1 MDIKK
6 IKEIRFGLLSD
17 DEILKMSVISDDK
30 NGITIPET
38 RENLDPKRGGLSDLR
53 LGTIDQNLRCQTCGL
68 DAIRCPGHFGHIG
81 LAKPVYHISFLTTIV
96 NILGCVCIRCSKL
109 LIDGSS
115 KLEKEI
121 QHIINTSAS
130 NKARFTKIKNLLK
143 NVKYCNKDNY
153 GCGAMRPRIKRE
165 DRPRIDIIAEF
176 PIGSTTTDDGQ
187 DKSDKV
193 VKQILTPEICY
204 SILKNISDE
213 DYKLLGFNPEISRLE
228 NMIIHV
234 MPVSPVAIRP
244 SVVNRDDN
252 AISDDDLTHKLAD
265 IIKIN
270 SRIQKHIETHA
281 PYNPQSE
288 LAKSLRLVL
297 QYHTATLFDNEIIGT
312 PSAIQRNGKPI
323 KSITTRLRHK
333 DGRIRGHLMGKR
345 VNFSARTV
353 ITPDPN
359 IGIDEL
365 GIPMRIASIL
375 TIPITVTNHNIEE
388 MYELVKRGREYPG
401 ANFIIINNKGD
412 DSSRKL
418 DLRYGKQSLIKLKVG
433 DIVERHLIDGDIILF
448 NRQPSL
454 HKYSMMGHKVKVIR
468 DPTHLTFRMNICVC
482 PPYNADFDGDEM
494 NMHVPQSIQT
504 QTELEYL
511 TWIPLQ
517 IVSIAK
523 GVPIIGMVMDPLLGA
538 WLLTKKNL
546 SISKVDCM
554 NILMNSNIDKSQI
567 NLTKDSYTGI
577 ELFSYI
583 IPSTLNM
590 AIGNIDNPNFIIRN
604 GKIIKGILGKS
615 TVGPTGNS
623 IIHTL
628 WNDYGPLVCRD
639 FLNNTQ
645 RIINSWMLYYH
656 GFSVGLGDVIIDD
669 ETSNNIREIIEKT
682 TNQVNSTIIEV
693 ESGLSDIDFDS
704 MELKLL
710 HELTSVRDKTGKMVI
725 DQLKSDNSMYAM
737 TSIGSGSKGST
748 VNITQ
753 ISACL
758 GQQELSGTGYNRVPK
773 LYNGRTLPHY
783 CVDDDTAEARGFV
796 SNSYLQGL
804 NPQEFFFHMMAGRIG
819 LIDTAVK
826 TSDTGYIQRKLIKA
840 LEDIMVKYD
849 GTVRNANDEIIQF
862 MYGDSGY
869 DVTYM
874 EYQKIP
880 FLKMGNSE
888 IGLKYQ
894 FTKSELSNIN
904 KVRNNKIDIIYNETS
919 VSNFTENDN
928 KNYYNLLIKY
938 RDRIRHCFMVY
949 NYNEFILE
957 TSYKVPFNLD
967 RIILNNMDT
976 DQKRGDLHPSYIIN
990 VLNNLIND
998 PYIFVNCIHTN
1009 DYKQNISIKLSAE
1022 NISKLIIESI
1032 IYSKLSPKK
1041 CIYDLKLSKR
1051 NFNNII
1057 QTLRNSL
1064 SRIVHPGEMVG
1075 IIAAQSIGEPS
1086 TQITLNTFHS
1096 AGISSKGTGS
1106 LGLSR
1111 LRELMSVT
1119 KNMATPLTIIKLTNE
1134 YKYNKEFANKIKIY
1148 TDEVILENIYNR
1160 IDIYYDPEMEFMED
1174 DHVEN
1179 IYYINKLSSKKC
1191 SDNIHKMNWLIRIE
1205 LNKDSLLDKSI
1216 TLFQI
1221 RSTFCSFISNTQN
1234 KFKKDEKRLIDK
1246 IISCAILSNYDNDKQ
1261 PIIHIRIE
1269 LSKFNINY
1277 IIDLKNVIINKLKFR
1292 GVENIT
1298 DSNITENLIISFDD
1312 DKRYIDQAKKEYGIT
1327 TLGINLYNI
1336 YKFRGIDLNTTYCN
1350 DINISYNTFG
1360 IEATRT
1366 LLIKEYRS
1374 IGTGGEFKSINYS
1387 HISVLVDFMCATG
1400 KLVSIDRYGLN
1411 KLNTDPLARASFEE
1425 TTDQLINAAL
1435 FGETDKMN
1443 SVSAN
1448 IMAGQLIN
1456 AGTGLC
1462 DILIDVDAIE
1472 NSDQLDDQEFNE
1484 SSIINIY
1491 EDSIINNTLNR
1502 NTNVDMFI
1510 PTI

>member
-1 MDIKK
+1 MNVKK
-6 IKEIRFGLLSD
+6 IKNIRFGLLSD

-38 RENLDPKRGGLSDLR
+38 RENLDPKKGGLSDLR

-96 NILGCVCIRCSKL
+96 NVLSCVCIRCSKL
-109 LIDGSS
+109 LIDGSP
-115 KLEKEI
+115 KIEKEI
-121 QHIINTSAS
+121 QYIISTSPS
-130 NKARFTKIKNLLK
+130 SKIRFTRIKNLLK

-153 GCGAMRPRIKRE
+153 GCGAVRPRIKRE

-176 PIGSTTTDDGQ
+176 PVTKGDDEEGQ
-187 DKSDKV
+187 EKSI
-193 VKQILTPEICY
+193 KQVLTPEICY

-228 NMIIHV
+228 NMVIQIL
-234 MPVSPVAIRP
+234 PVSPIAIRP
-244 SVVNRDDN
+244 SVINRDDN

-265 IIKIN
+265 IIKMN
-270 SRIQKHIETHA
+270 SRIQKHIETHV

-288 LAKSLRLVL
+288 LANNLRLVL

-323 KSITTRLRHK
+323 KSITSRLRHK
-333 DGRIRGHLMGKR
+333 EGRIRGHLMGKR
-345 VNFSARTV
+345 VNYSARTV

-359 IGIDEL
+359 IGVDEL

-375 TIPITVTNHNIEE
+375 TIPVTVTEGNLLE
-388 MYELVKRGREYPG
+388 MNKLVKRGREYPG
-401 ANFIIINNKGD
+401 ANFIIINSQGYE
-412 DSSRKL
+412 SSRKI
-418 DLRYGKQSLIKLKVG
+418 DLRYGKQSLIKLKIG

-511 TWIPLQ
+511 AWIPLQ
-517 IVSIAK
+517 IVSTAK
-523 GVPIIGMVMDPLLGA
+523 GVPIIGMVMDPLLGS
-538 WLLTKKNL
+538 WLLTKKNIEL
-546 SISKVDCM
+546 SRTDCM
-554 NILMNSNIDKSQI
+554 NLLMNTSIDKKNIKLSQD
-567 NLTKDSYTGI
+567 KYTGS
-577 ELFSYI
+577 ELFSHI
-583 IPSTLNM
+583 IPSKLNM
-590 AIGNIDNPNFIIRN
+590 VIGNPKNPNFIIKN
-604 GKIIKGILGKS
+604 GKIKKGILGKP
-615 TVGPTGNS
+615 TVGPKGNS
-623 IIHTL
+623 IIHNV
-628 WNDYGPLVCRD
+628 WNDYGPLACSH
-639 FLNNTQ
+639 FLNDTQ
-645 RIINSWMLYYH
+645 KLINSWILNHH
-656 GFSVGLGDVIIDD
+656 GFSVGLGDVIIDKSTT
-669 ETSNNIREIIEKT
+669 ESIEEIIEKT
-682 TNQVNSTIIEV
+682 KNDVNSTIMEV
-693 ESGLSDIDFDS
+693 ESGVSDIDFES

-710 HELTSVRDKTGKMVI
+710 NQLTSVRDKTGKMVI
-725 DQLKSDNSMYAM
+725 DELKPENSMYAM

-796 SNSYLQGL
+796 SNSYLKGL

-849 GTVRNANDEIIQF
+849 GTIRNANDEIIQF
-862 MYGDSGY
+862 MYGDNGY

-874 EYQKIP
+874 EHQKID
-880 FLKMGNSE
+880 FLPMGDNE
-888 IGLKYQ
+888 IKEEIK
-894 FTKSELSNIN
+894 FSSSELRNVN
-904 KVRNNKIDIIYNETS
+904 KVRNNKMDIIYDITDVKS
-919 VSNFTENDN
+919 YTESDNDAYYKN
-928 KNYYNLLIKY
+928 ILSMRDYLRKNYQL
-938 RDRIRHCFMVY
+938 Y
-949 NYNEFILE
+949 NYDEFILDNR
-957 TSYKVPFNLD
+957 YKVPFNLD
-967 RIILNNMDT
+967 RIILNNSDNA
-976 DQKRGDLHPSYIIN
+976 QKRPDLHPSYVLD
-990 VLNNLIND
+990 VLNALMKDFDI
-998 PYIFVNCIHTN
+998 VVSCIHSD
-1009 DYKQNISIKLSAE
+1009 DYKKNKSVKLESE
-1022 NISKLIIESI
+1022 EISKLSIKAI
-1032 IYSKLSPKK
+1032 IYSKLSPKR
-1041 CIYDLKLSKR
+1041 CINELKLSKL
-1051 NFNNII
+1051 NFNNIVKI
-1057 QTLRNSL
+1057 LRKSL
-1064 SRIVHPGEMVG
+1064 TRSVHPGEMVG
-1075 IIAAQSIGEPS
+1075 VVAAQSIGEPS

-1096 AGISSKGTGS
+1096 AGISAKGTGS

-1111 LRELMSVT
+1111 LRELMNVT
-1119 KNMATPLTIIKLTNE
+1119 KNMSTPLTMIKLTDE

-1148 TDEVILENIYNR
+1148 TDEVILENIYDR
-1160 IDIYYDPEMEFMED
+1160 IDIYYDPDVEFMEED
-1174 DHVEN
+1174 NVDN
-1179 IYYINKLSSKKC
+1179 IYYVNKLSNKKC
-1191 SDNIHKMNWLIRIE
+1191 SEDITKMRWLIRIQ
-1205 LNKDSLLDKSI
+1205 LNKEALIDKSI

-1221 RSTFCSFISNTQN
+1221 RSTFCSFISNTRN

-1246 IISCAILSNYDNDKQ
+1246 IISCAILSNYDNDSV
-1261 PIIHIRIE
+1261 PIIHIRLE

-1277 IIDLKNVIINKLKFR
+1277 MIDLKNIIISNLKFR
-1292 GVENIT
+1292 GIENIT
-1298 DSNITENLIISFDD
+1298 ESNITENLSIQYDSDN
-1312 DKRYIDQAKKEYGIT
+1312 KYVDQPKKEFGIT
-1327 TLGINLYNI
+1327 TLGINLQDI
-1336 YKFRGIDLNTTYCN
+1336 HRFKGVDVHRTYCN
-1350 DINISYNTFG
+1350 DINIIYNTLG

-1374 IGTGGEFKSINYS
+1374 IGTGGEFKDINYA
-1387 HISVLVDFMCATG
+1387 HICILVDFMCTTG
-1400 KLVSIDRYGLN
+1400 KLVSIDRYGIN

-1435 FGETDKMN
+1435 FGETDHMK
-1443 SVSAN
+1443 SVSSN

-1462 DILIDVDAIE
+1462 DVMIDIDAIE
-1472 NSDQLDDQEFNE
+1472 SSKELDEQDFDE
-1484 SSIINIY
+1484 SSLIKVNN
-1491 EDSIINNTLNR
+1491 DPIINNILNKV
-1502 NTNVDMFI
+1502 TSSDTFVPMM
-1510 PTI
+1510 